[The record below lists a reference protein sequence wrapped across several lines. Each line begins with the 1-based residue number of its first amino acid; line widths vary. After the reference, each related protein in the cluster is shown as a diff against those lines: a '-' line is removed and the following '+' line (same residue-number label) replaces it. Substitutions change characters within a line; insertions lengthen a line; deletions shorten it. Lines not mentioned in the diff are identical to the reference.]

1 MKKKIELLKGIQL
14 FNGLSEEELKIVSR
28 YSGYYRYRK
37 GDIIF
42 REGQSG
48 GRLYIIERGTVKIS
62 RHEIGDSTVFDP
74 HAGGMDQ
81 SGRVMARFISGECF
95 GELDLIDGGSGSEV
109 AVAEDDTTLL
119 LFPKKDL
126 EFNEVCRRRPEIF
139 ADIFHN
145 ILAMIAGRIRNANRL
160 ISEKAPWVQELK
172 RQLISDRLTG
182 LYNRTFL
189 EEDLG
194 ELLPGYGEFTSL
206 LIVKPDNFKMIN
218 DTFGHETGDRVLRG
232 IAGALRS
239 AIRNVDLAVRY
250 RGDEFAV
257 ILPGTGAGQ
266 AMEIARKV
274 QEAIKNID
282 VCSITGARVEA
293 LRVSIGYS
301 TYPLECVDN
310 LELIKIAYD
319 RMLEARKRGMK
330 DG

>member
-14 FNGLSEEELKIVSR
+14 FNGLSEEELGVISR

-37 GDIIF
+37 GDVIF
-42 REGQSG
+42 REGQSS
-48 GRLYIIERGTVKIS
+48 GRLYIIERGSVQIS
-62 RHEIGDSTVFDP
+62 RHESRDSTVFDTRTD
-74 HAGGMDQ
+74 GMDQ

-95 GELDLIDGGSGSEV
+95 GELDLINGGSGSEV

-119 LFPKKDL
+119 IFPKKTL
-126 EFNEVCRRRPEIF
+126 EFKEVCRRRPEIF

-145 ILAMIAGRIRNANRL
+145 ILGMIAGRIRNANRL

-172 RQLISDRLTG
+172 KQLISDRLTG

-194 ELLPGYGEFTSL
+194 ELITGYGEVTSL
-206 LIVKPDNFKMIN
+206 LMVKPDNFKMIN

-239 AIRNVDLAVRY
+239 TIRDVDLAVRY

-257 ILPGTGAGQ
+257 VLPGTGHDQ
-266 AMEIARKV
+266 AMEVARKI
-274 QEAIKNID
+274 QEAIKKID
-282 VCSITGARVEA
+282 ICGITGARVDA
-293 LRVSIGYS
+293 IQVSIGYS
-301 TYPLECVDN
+301 TYPQECVDN